1 MDPIAIAVAIVTALT
16 GAVVYLFK
24 SEEKRRSAG
33 EQKCTERVSRLEV
46 KVEGLHSSIVKSTK
60 EEVEKAERREEREQ
74 IRTEKLTEVIRC
86 NNRAIAEV
94 TNVMHSTAIVVQAAT
109 RALGEN
115 RKRSSSISDSSAS
128 LRLRQEANAE
138 SDDS

>member
-1 MDPIAIAVAIVTALT
+1 MDPIAIAVAIVTALA

-74 IRTEKLTEVIRC
+74 VRTEKLTEVIRC

-128 LRLRQEANAE
+128 LRLRQKANTE

>member
-1 MDPIAIAVAIVTALT
+1 MDPIAIAAAIVTALA

-138 SDDS
+138 SDAP

>member
-1 MDPIAIAVAIVTALT
+1 MDPIAIAVAIVTALA

-33 EQKCTERVSRLEV
+33 EQKCAERVSRLEV

-128 LRLRQEANAE
+128 LRLRREANAE
-138 SDDS
+138 SDNS

>member
-1 MDPIAIAVAIVTALT
+1 MDPIAIAVAIVTALA

-33 EQKCTERVSRLEV
+33 EQKCTERGSRLEV
-46 KVEGLHSSIVKSTK
+46 KVEDLHSSIVKSTK